1 MGGKVGKNSVIPKDN
16 IQLGIEHRQYV
27 TQENRA
33 KHVDEH
39 TLTQISDPYVQ
50 MSLRLQQTFGL
61 RREECIKFQPAYAD
75 QGDHLLLKSS
85 WKKGDRQRIVPIL
98 TASSTTP

>member
-1 MGGKVGKNSVIPKDN
+1 VGGKSRKNSVIPKDN

-27 TQENRA
+27 TQEN
-33 KHVDEH
+33 KVTHLDGQ

-61 RREECIKFQPAYAD
+61 RHAYA
-75 QGDHLLLKSS
+75 QI
-85 WKKGDRQRIVPIL
+85 RYEAL
-98 TASSTTP
+98 TG